1 MMVKKHRL
9 GLALGCLLIIG
20 TSPVAQSA
28 SLPWKDANPLERLFG
43 SSEPKGETRHRP
55 RAARS
60 APAKAVPALSA
71 VPVPDAR
78 PDRADVV
85 TTAPAAAEEKPAP
98 AEVAAPAAQGAGE
111 SEASKQS
118 QFAKATE
125 ATKANEATK
134 SGEANKSGEPS
145 NAGDDVEAKDIPAD
159 SVPKPAAAPEPA
171 PVPVAAPADAE
182 AATGGASAETAGSKD
197 APADPAE
204 TAKMPID
211 DIPVPAVRPE
221 AAGDAAKPEA
231 APEAPVPATPP
242 AEPESAPN
250 STENLK
256 SRTATVTPA
265 ASVLAAAAI
274 EDAELCEGEL
284 KKRGVE
290 FTVGESISE
299 GDCGVLRPINV
310 KRLSSGIAVSPDT
323 QFLCRTALA
332 LDDWMTAGVL
342 PAVKAELPGRKLS
355 QFRHAS
361 TYVCRPRASESGI
374 SEHARGSAIDI
385 AAFVFDKGEDV
396 GVEAQAEG
404 SPEAKFQAAVRTAA
418 CGPFKTVLG
427 PGTDPDHATHFHLD
441 IAARKTGATYCK

>member
-1 MMVKKHRL
+1 MTAAKRSALV
-9 GLALGCLLIIG
+9 LGCLLM
-20 TSPVAQSA
+20 VATAPMAQA
-28 SLPWKDANPLERLFG
+28 AGLPWKDANPLERLFG
-43 SSEPKGETRHRP
+43 PSKPAKGQTRHRP
-55 RAARS
+55 RPARS
-60 APAKAVPALSA
+60 TPARAVPALAA

-78 PDRADVV
+78 PDR
-85 TTAPAAAEEKPAP
+85 
-98 AEVAAPAAQGAGE
+98 
-111 SEASKQS
+111 
-118 QFAKATE
+118 
-125 ATKANEATK
+125 NEAV
-134 SGEANKSGEPS
+134 AQP
-145 NAGDDVEAKDIPAD
+145 V
-159 SVPKPAAAPEPA
+159 AAPEPA
-171 PVPVAAPADAE
+171 GAEVVAAPDEPAVGSQSRKQDEASKENEAAKNSEANKGGDAAKATDIPEVDTPEPADAPLPTPADAD
-182 AATGGASAETAGSKD
+182 AASEPADAKAGSAEPQD

-211 DIPVPAVRPE
+211 EIPVPVVRPE
-221 AAGDAAKPEA
+221 AAGDDAAQPGA
-231 APEAPVPATPP
+231 VPQPPVPAEPP
-242 AEPESAPN
+242 KTDAAPN

-265 ASVLAAAAI
+265 ASVLAAAAV
-274 EDAELCEGEL
+274 EDAELCEAEL

-299 GDCGVLRPINV
+299 GECGVLRPVNV
-310 KRLSSGIAVSPDT
+310 KRLSSGVEVSPDT

-332 LDDWMTAGVL
+332 LDEWMTAGVL

-385 AAFVFDKGEDV
+385 AAFVFDKGEDI

-404 SPEAKFQAAVRTAA
+404 SSEAKFQAAVRAAA